1 MQIHQVGQA
10 SQLEKLI
17 TDLNAQLRLIS
28 IRLGKL
34 EGNAGQAVSLN
45 NDLNLNGHNIL
56 NQGT

>member
-1 MQIHQVGQA
+1 VQIHQVGQA